1 MPDDKYLDEF
11 PDDMGESDLEKLRQ
25 GNRIYE
31 GRDTHRE
38 SRLFAIWEGLS
49 RAGLGE
55 AVFKFGTHLL
65 SVALVL
71 VVIWAMRSFYLHAQE
86 ENLSV
91 PNRAVMAAAAPTA
104 IPTTAPPALPPLIQ
118 TSFSFQNGIPRLAQI
133 DTVVPARPRTD
144 VITYTVEAGDTVFG
158 IAEQFKLQPETIMW
172 SNYDVLLDN
181 PHRLS
186 PGQVLFI
193 LPVDGVY
200 HKWSNGEGMNGVTS
214 YYGVTIE
221 EVVNYPGNNL
231 DAAAL
236 GDLSNP
242 NIEPG
247 TRLII
252 PGGKRE
258 YVSWSAPRISRSNP
272 SASKLLGPGACGTVM
287 DGALGIGVFIWP
299 ANERRLSGFD
309 YSPATNHRGIDIAGK
324 LGDPLYAS
332 DNGVVVYAGWNN
344 YGYGNVIVIDHG
356 GGWQTLYAHMSYL
369 SVGCGASV
377 YQGTVIGSIGSTGN
391 SSGPHLH
398 FEMLHE
404 SYGKV
409 NPWDFLK

>member
-1 MPDDKYLDEF
+1 
-11 PDDMGESDLEKLRQ
+11 
-25 GNRIYE
+25 
-31 GRDTHRE
+31 
-38 SRLFAIWEGLS
+38 
-49 RAGLGE
+49 
-55 AVFKFGTHLL
+55 
-65 SVALVL
+65 
-71 VVIWAMRSFYLHAQE
+71 
-86 ENLSV
+86 
-91 PNRAVMAAAAPTA
+91 
-104 IPTTAPPALPPLIQ
+104 
-118 TSFSFQNGIPRLAQI
+118 
-133 DTVVPARPRTD
+133 
-144 VITYTVEAGDTVFG
+144 
-158 IAEQFKLQPETIMW
+158 
-172 SNYDVLLDN
+172 
-181 PHRLS
+181 
-186 PGQVLFI
+186 VLFI

-200 HKWSNGEGMNGVTS
+200 HKWSNGEGLNGVTS

-221 EVVNYPGNNL
+221 EVIQYPGNSL
-231 DAAAL
+231 KREEL
-236 GDLSNP
+236 GDLGNP

-258 YVSWSAPRISRSNP
+258 FISWSAPRISRSNP
-272 SASKLLGPGACGTVM
+272 SASKLLGPGACGTIM
-287 DGALGIGVFIWP
+287 EGAMGIGAFIWP

-309 YSPATNHRGIDIAGK
+309 YNPSTNHRGIDIAGR
-324 LGDPLYAS
+324 LGDPIYAA

-356 GGWQTLYAHMSYL
+356 AGWQTLYAHMSVL

-377 YQGTVIGSIGSTGN
+377 YQGGTIGSIGSTGN